1 MIKVNDEMNNS
12 RSLIDDIKKDLARS
26 KLKDRKMTS
35 KNIIEEL
42 VEDIHTQLMAGSR
55 LDDVYEIIKKKLP
68 DEVKMSLS
76 TFKRYWREARDD
88 AGLSKIKNS
97 GRKKKEPLPS
107 TPEISN
113 RDSSIKQTSIDTKK
127 LSQKD
132 TSSDFREDPENI

>member
-97 GRKKKEPLPS
+97 GRKKKEPSPS
-107 TPEISN
+107 TPKN
-113 RDSSIKQTSIDTKK
+113 QNLDNLTKATSIDTKQ

-132 TSSDFREDPENI
+132 TSSDFRDDPENI